1 MWIRQYAPV
10 SVICGEH
17 ETESVRLAAENLKRD
32 LRRVLDCRLEDGAAE
47 SGNGNPALRI
57 LVETAGQ
64 ARGICPGADL
74 ARIRD
79 EEGNLRREAYLL
91 QEKDGELLIVGSDRR
106 GTIYGI
112 YEFCEE
118 WLGVSPWYFF
128 ADVPVRAKREV
139 EIPSGFVKA
148 DWPGVEYRGI
158 FINDEEE
165 LEHWV

>member
-1 MWIRQYAPV
+1 MRIRQYAPV

-32 LRRVLDCRLEDGAAE
+32 LRRVLDCRLEEGAAE
-47 SGNGNPALRI
+47 SGNGNLTEGAAESGNGNLAEEREKKQGAALRI

-64 ARGICPGADL
+64 AKGICHGADL

-91 QEKDGELLIVGSDRR
+91 QERDGELLIVGSDRR

-112 YEFCEE
+112 
-118 WLGVSPWYFF
+118 
-128 ADVPVRAKREV
+128 
-139 EIPSGFVKA
+139 
-148 DWPGVEYRGI
+148 
-158 FINDEEE
+158 
-165 LEHWV
+165 